1 VKKVKAGSAA
11 AAVPGL
17 AAGCR
22 SAPLHL
28 AGWARTRGL
37 SPTGGRLLTV
47 NGDAVA
53 GLAWEAAVP
62 RLKARP
68 VRLTFARAGAG
79 EKESKLPLVHPLFH
93 TKFG

>member
-1 VKKVKAGSAA
+1 
-11 AAVPGL
+11 
-17 AAGCR
+17 
-22 SAPLHL
+22 
-28 AGWARTRGL
+28 
-37 SPTGGRLLTV
+37 V